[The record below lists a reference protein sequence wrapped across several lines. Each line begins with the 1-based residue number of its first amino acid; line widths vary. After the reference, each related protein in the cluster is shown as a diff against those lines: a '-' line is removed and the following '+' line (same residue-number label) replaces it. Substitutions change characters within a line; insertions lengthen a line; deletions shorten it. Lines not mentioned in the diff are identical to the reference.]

1 MGLSGVIYTLIQG
14 QVSLKTIASN
24 LVQGVDSAT
33 LIAIPFFILAGDL
46 MNRSNIT
53 RKIAD
58 FASYF
63 VGGFKGGM
71 AYVTVAVNFIMAGVS
86 GSAVADATAVSSI
99 LVPTMEE
106 QGYDKPF
113 AASINAAA
121 AVIGPIIPPS
131 IPMIYIAV
139 ISNISIGKLFL
150 GGIGPGLLMTIFL
163 FLSIFFISRKR
174 NYPVYKVKKSL
185 KEFLLLLKDTFFAL
199 LTPIIILLG
208 VVLGIVTLVEV
219 AVIVIFYILFISIFI
234 YKSLTLKDIF
244 DAFKH
249 TAVFSASI
257 MIIFA
262 VVGVYQYIVVQ
273 DQLGEKLQLFLISLH
288 FTKIEFL
295 IAVNI
300 FYIIMGCIIDAVPIM
315 LIFFP
320 ILLPIAISLGI
331 DPTHFGVIT
340 VFNLMIGLLTPPV
353 GALLFIETKI
363 ANISFGQ
370 LVRSSYPYTIVLF
383 IALFLCTFIPE
394 IVMFIPNLVF

>member
-1 MGLSGVIYTLIQG
+1 
-14 QVSLKTIASN
+14 
-24 LVQGVDSAT
+24 
-33 LIAIPFFILAGDL
+33 
-46 MNRSNIT
+46 
-53 RKIAD
+53 
-58 FASYF
+58 
-63 VGGFKGGM
+63 
-71 AYVTVAVNFIMAGVS
+71 
-86 GSAVADATAVSSI
+86 
-99 LVPTMEE
+99 
-106 QGYDKPF
+106 
-113 AASINAAA
+113 
-121 AVIGPIIPPS
+121 
-131 IPMIYIAV
+131 MIYIAV